1 VDSSEGRELRQDF
14 IILLTKPLMDF
25 LQLKDIGVEYDSN
38 GKKLLSLRDVSF
50 SVQSNQFVSIIGPSG
65 CGKSTIIKIL
75 LGLLKPSTGTVLID
89 GKPLEQSDK
98 RISVV
103 FQVAALFPWLDVL
116 KNVEIALEAISQD
129 QKYIRE
135 TAEKF
140 IKIVGIDGF
149 EEAYPRELSG
159 GMKQRVSI
167 ARALAP
173 GPDLLLLDE
182 PFAALDVF
190 SAQALREE
198 LLDLWESPNLPP
210 DTILMVTHNVDEA
223 VQMSDRII
231 VLSPRPARVLGE
243 ITVNLERPRNTR
255 SEEFYAVVD
264 SVVKLMSSD

>member
-1 VDSSEGRELRQDF
+1 MD
-14 IILLTKPLMDF
+14 LLE
-25 LQLKDIGVEYDSN
+25 LKDIGVEYDSN
-38 GKKLLSLRDVSF
+38 GKKLLSLRDISF
-50 SVQSNQFVSIIGPSG
+50 SIHSNQFVSIIGPSG

-75 LGLLKPSTGTVLID
+75 LGLLKPSAGSVTLGNKVFDPSKL
-89 GKPLEQSDK
+89 KF
-98 RISVV
+98 SVV
-103 FQVAALFPWLDVL
+103 FQNSALFPWLDVL
-116 KNVEIALEAISQD
+116 KNVEIALEAVSD
-129 QKYIRE
+129 DETYIRE

-167 ARALAP
+167 ARALAT

-223 VQMSDRII
+223 VQMSDKII
-231 VLSPRPARVLGE
+231 ILSPRPAKVLGE
-243 ITVNLERPRNTR
+243 IKVELPRPRNTR

>member
-1 VDSSEGRELRQDF
+1 MD
-14 IILLTKPLMDF
+14 LLE
-25 LQLKDIGVEYDSN
+25 LKDIGVEYDSN
-38 GKKLLSLRDVSF
+38 GKKLLSLHKVSF

-75 LGLLKPSTGTVLID
+75 LGLLKPTSGSVTLG
-89 GKPLEQSDK
+89 GRPLDPSNLK
-98 RISVV
+98 LSVV
-103 FQVAALFPWLDVL
+103 FQNAALFPWLDVL
-116 KNVEIALEAISQD
+116 KNVEIALEATSKD
-129 QKYIRE
+129 ENYIRE

-167 ARALAP
+167 ARSLAP

-198 LLDLWESPNLPP
+198 LLDLWESPTLPP

-223 VQMSDRII
+223 VQMSDKIV

-243 ITVNLERPRNTR
+243 IKVELPRPRNTR

-264 SVVKLMSSD
+264 NVVKLMSSD

>member
-1 VDSSEGRELRQDF
+1 MGFLELNG
-14 IILLTKPLMDF
+14 
-25 LQLKDIGVEYDSN
+25 IGVEYDYN
-38 GKKLLSLRDVSF
+38 GKKLLSIKDVSF
-50 SVQSNQFVSIIGPSG
+50 AVERNQFVSIIGPSG
-65 CGKSTIIKIL
+65 CGKSTVIKIL
-75 LGLLKPSTGTVLID
+75 LGLLEPTSGTVRIG
-89 GKPLEQSDK
+89 GKSLANADPKL
-98 RISVV
+98 SVV
-103 FQVAALFPWLDVL
+103 FQNAALFPWLDVL
-116 KNVEIALEAISQD
+116 KNVEIALEAFTTD
-129 QKYIRE
+129 EVYIKQ

-167 ARALAP
+167 ARALTT

-198 LLDLWESPNLPP
+198 LLDLWESPKLPP

-223 VQMSDRII
+223 VQMSDKIV

-243 ITVNLERPRNTR
+243 VKVSLPRPRNTR
-255 SEEFYAVVD
+255 SEEFYSVVD
-264 SVVKLMSSD
+264 GVVKLMSSD